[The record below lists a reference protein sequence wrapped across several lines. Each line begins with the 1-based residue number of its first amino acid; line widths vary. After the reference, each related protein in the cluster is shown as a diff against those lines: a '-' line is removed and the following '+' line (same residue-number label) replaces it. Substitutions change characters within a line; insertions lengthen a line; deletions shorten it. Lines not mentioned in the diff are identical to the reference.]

1 MEILVNNKL
10 TIDFIDGEN
19 IFSVDFLSVSK
30 EKSVTKNSEAANLKL
45 LKDTDAILSINE
57 NTVNIDFY
65 KKVKYLQFV
74 TFSLITDLLK
84 ISASNK

>member
-1 MEILVNNKL
+1 MEISVNNKS

-45 LKDTDAILSINE
+45 LKEKI
-57 NTVNIDFY
+57 
-65 KKVKYLQFV
+65 KVKFKMR
-74 TFSLITDLLK
+74 LK
-84 ISASNK
+84 RYN